1 MDRDNVRTMTNS
13 MSLKPIELVYTL
25 FLKCNIYKHV
35 WAEIKIQA

>member
-1 MDRDNVRTMTNS
+1 MDRDNVLTMPDTL
-13 MSLKPIELVYTL
+13 SLRPIELVYTL